1 MKWTNCIF
9 VLALFLLGVSGHA
22 RDRHSL
28 GMAPVSSMP
37 PLGVSIVLESKLPLA
52 DEVLDGME
60 KELRQIFAQ
69 STVSVD
75 LVLPNLESHPVFATE
90 VIMARIVGKCR
101 VDAVPPLHAH
111 KPDTLGRTMVT
122 DGRILPFMEIDCAQI
137 SGAVRR
143 QLVGKPSSERSRLL
157 GRAAARVLAHEVY
170 HVMAQTHAHGR
181 WGIAAESLTGEDLL
195 REHLSFR
202 VEDLESM
209 GLASVMATH

>member
-9 VLALFLLGVSGHA
+9 AIALFLLGIPGQA

-28 GMAPVSSMP
+28 GMSPGSSMT
-37 PLGVSIVLESKLPLA
+37 PLGISIVLESKIPLG
-52 DEVLDGME
+52 DEMLEGME
-60 KELRQIFAQ
+60 DELRQVFAQ
-69 STVSVD
+69 SIVSVD
-75 LVLPNLESHPVFATE
+75 LVHPDLDKYPVFATE

-101 VDAVPPLHAH
+101 VDAMPPLHAH

-122 DGRILPFMEIDCAQI
+122 DGRILPFMELDCAQI

-143 QLVGKPSSERSRLL
+143 QLIGKPNSERSRLL
-157 GRAAARVLAHEVY
+157 GRAVARVLAHEVY
-170 HVMAQTHAHGR
+170 HVMAQTHAHSP

-202 VEDLESM
+202 IEDMESM
-209 GLASVMATH
+209 GLVSVMATH